1 MKKQTLSRGPAS
13 RQGGFTLVELLV
25 VIAIIGI
32 LATLLLLQL
41 NVARSKA
48 RDTKRVADV
57 NQIRTAVELYFDD
70 CGSYPQDI
78 YSALT
83 TCPGGVGKFMANG
96 KVPVDPQGGA
106 NYGYNKNVAPASK
119 YQVWAQLENPGNGNP
134 STAGVLANDADI
146 ITLGTIGTNEA
157 GTGGSCT
164 RPAGADCVFDLG
176 VQ

>member
-1 MKKQTLSRGPAS
+1 MKKSFFSR
-13 RQGGFTLVELLV
+13 GFTLVELLV

-48 RDTKRVADV
+48 RDTQRATAV
-57 NQIRTAVELYFDD
+57 NQIQIAVELFYDD
-70 CGSYPQDI
+70 CGWYPQDI

-83 TCPGGVGKFMANG
+83 TCLGGVGKYMANG
-96 KVPVDPQGGA
+96 ITPTDPNGGA
-106 NYGYNKNVAPASK
+106 NYGYNKNVAPATK

-134 STAGVLANDADI
+134 STAGVLKNDADI

-157 GTGGSCT
+157 GTGGVCT
-164 RPAGADCVFDLG
+164 RPVGSNCVFDLG